1 MLIFISHKIMKTSL
15 KKKKQTN
22 NNKNKKHQQI
32 ALRKF
37 YD

>member
-15 KKKKQTN
+15 KKKNQTN